1 MKNNFIII
9 GDSIVYGIGGY
20 EQNGW
25 VSMLKNKLLNQ
36 EGSKESTNYVHCVG
50 FPGATSI
57 DILDKIESIINT
69 YYNKDMNNVFIISIG
84 VNDTQI
90 FKGKNKNSVDIYEKN
105 IIDIINVINKKD
117 NCRIVVLGL
126 TEIREKEEPFFWK
139 TDKYYDNDTI
149 ISYDNILRNVCIDN
163 KVEYISMMDVLVEND
178 YIDGLHPNDS
188 GYDKIAQKV
197 FLSLK

>member
-1 MKNNFIII
+1 MKNNFIVI

-36 EGSKESTNYVHCVG
+36 EGTKESTNYVHCVG

-57 DILDKIESIINT
+57 DILGKIESIINT
-69 YYNKDMNNVFIISIG
+69 YYNKDMNNVFLLSIG

-90 FKGKNKNSVDIYEKN
+90 FKGKNKNGIDDYEKN
-105 IIDIINVINKKD
+105 ITEIINTINKND
-117 NCRIVVLGL
+117 NCKIVVLGL

-149 ISYDNILRNVCIDN
+149 VSYDGILREVCINN
-163 KVEYISMMDVLVEND
+163 KVEYISMMDVLGEND

-197 FLSLK
+197 FLSVK